1 MREGAAER
9 ALATTPTAPVG
20 VVTAE
25 PLWEAPG
32 VTGGVAAGVA
42 AQGGAV
48 TVGVAAG
55 VDPPTPA
62 PAAPATLATPA
73 TPAPAAP
80 GSVDR
85 DTSATLLGILKRE
98 QSLT

>member
-32 VTGGVAAGVA
+32 VTGGVAAGAA

-73 TPAPAAP
+73 PAAP